1 MAQRPTR
8 AAWTQAHKSATHV
21 SIHQS
26 VIRAVRRRRRR
37 PGPHGCR
44 SSPGAGTEAR
54 RKYCSQQFGE
64 GAEVS
69 RRRGHTC
76 ARRRAVP
83 AGVSRVRLT
92 PPLAGA
98 TWPPRLRPRWRPH
111 PYTHTEAPCS
121 CQAPGR
127 RPATRRLPLV
137 SIPPLPSPPRLH
149 CIGMHANCF
158 TPSPHILPPPRP
170 INISLPGTA
179 KPPPPADFHLAA
191 QHQQQRLPLPRFHHQ
206 SMHHHQSQQGMVDAA
221 AAGGGCQL
229 PSPPTQ
235 QQQQQ
240 RSSSNKVTGGG
251 GGGGRKCCPLRRS
264 RKGCMKGK
272 GGPEN
277 QRCPFRGVRQRTW
290 GKWVAE
296 IREPNRG
303 ARLWLGTFATALDA
317 ARAYD
322 AAARALYGDCA
333 RLNLLPPP
341 PPAAAVVP
349 HSSAP
354 PATGSGMMVI
364 NKASPVASSPLPS
377 SPDAMAAGH
386 HHQQQQ
392 LQYRYKQEAMA
403 PPPMVTMMMAEPCC
417 SADASSNSTNY
428 SSSSSAAIEQM
439 MMVDELAAEDFED
452 YVTRLPK
459 AEDFGLGGFQ
469 QVPPEV
475 FDEAAGGAIWD
486 DDDHAA
492 AAWPATSTAAMMVD
506 SSSDD
511 TTGLSQVV
519 LATSAPSFDRRSP
532 PSAAIEQLARRWI
545 ELVYMGLASGVSSAG
560 VDGRVASSHGAYT
573 WLLLPAVGRRRRRRS
588 WGYCHC
594 QFGDHGSDPIQCI
607 PPGGVVARAGMHADT
622 YQRRFGHGNISSP
635 PAAVAIDLDLLKVP
649 CHWQQR

>member
-1 MAQRPTR
+1 MPWQAPTS
-8 AAWTQAHKSATHV
+8 AWTQAHKSATHV
-21 SIHQS
+21 PSISPSS
-26 VIRAVRRRRRR
+26 VPYVAAAAG
-37 PGPHGCR
+37 PGPHGWL
-44 SSPGAGTEAR
+44 AGVLQDR
-54 RKYCSQQFGE
+54 NFQQFGE

-69 RRRGHTC
+69 RRRDHTC
-76 ARRRAVP
+76 ARWRAGRR
-83 AGVSRVRLT
+83 VSRQADLT
-92 PPLAGA
+92 PCRRHMAVAAA
-98 TWPPRLRPRWRPH
+98 TTVAPP

-121 CQAPGR
+121 CQAPPGHL
-127 RPATRRLPLV
+127 ATRRLPLV
-137 SIPPLPSPPRLH
+137 SIPPLLAFIASACMPT
-149 CIGMHANCF
+149 A
-158 TPSPHILPPPRP
+158 SPHLPS
-170 INISLPGTA
+170 SLPGTA
-179 KPPPPADFHLAA
+179 KPPPPAKPSSRPDPAPDLVVAA
-191 QHQQQRLPLPRFHHQ
+191 VMDVMATQHQQQRLPLPRFHHQ

-221 AAGGGCQL
+221 AAGDGCQL

-240 RSSSNKVTGGG
+240 RSSSNKVTGGGG

-341 PPAAAVVP
+341 PAAAAVVP

-354 PATGSGMMVI
+354 PPTSSGMMVV
-364 NKASPVASSPLPS
+364 NKASPSS
-377 SPDAMAAGH
+377 SPDAVAAGH
-386 HHQQQQ
+386 HPSHHQQQQ
-392 LQYRYKQEAMA
+392 QYNYKQEAMA
-403 PPPMVTMMMAEPCC
+403 PPPMAMMMMAAAPCC
-417 SADASSNSTNY
+417 SAADASSNSTNCGSNY

-492 AAWPATSTAAMMVD
+492 AGWPATTTTAMMVD
-506 SSSDD
+506 SSSDSA
-511 TTGLSQVV
+511 LSQQRGLRRRL
-519 LATSAPSFDRRSP
+519 LASSAPSFDRRSP
-532 PSAAIEQLARRWI
+532 PSAA
-545 ELVYMGLASGVSSAG
+545 MDNLASPRMDRAG
-560 VDGRVASSHGAYT
+560 VRGELKWIDGERG
-573 WLLLPAVGRRRRRRS
+573 
-588 WGYCHC
+588 
-594 QFGDHGSDPIQCI
+594 
-607 PPGGVVARAGMHADT
+607 
-622 YQRRFGHGNISSP
+622 
-635 PAAVAIDLDLLKVP
+635 
-649 CHWQQR
+649 